1 MNTLLAKMVAT
12 GSELL
17 PSFQNVIK
25 PKLMERCL
33 QNITEIPLDY
43 MNFTLEHIFTCETDF
58 CF

>member
-1 MNTLLAKMVAT
+1 MVAT
-12 GSELL
+12 GSELV

-43 MNFTLEHIFTCETDF
+43 MNFIHYEHVFTCETDF

>member
-1 MNTLLAKMVAT
+1 MVAT

-25 PKLMERCL
+25 PKLTEKCL